1 MPIFFEKKQLVTPG
15 ELLAEGDYLA
25 GENTYL
31 EQGKIFADRIGL
43 VDTDNKKVNVV
54 ALRAFYVPKM
64 GDIVIGTV
72 VEVGFNGW
80 TVDIKSPY
88 TALLRASDVLSRP
101 FKPQNDELSAV
112 LSAGDLIVAK
122 IASYDRAHDPQ
133 LTVGEPGLGKITR
146 GRILQVTPTKIPRI
160 IGRKGS
166 MISMIKQESGCQIIL
181 GLNGMILVTGKTPE
195 EEELAIKA
203 IRKIEEESHT
213 SGLTDRIT
221 QLLKESKGIVEE
233 KVEENKLNEK
243 LEKLIDKK
251 GIRTDG
257 RKADELRPVK
267 LQVGVLSNADGS
279 AYIEHG
285 KNKILAAAYGP
296 REMHP
301 KHLAQP
307 DRMVLRC
314 RYHMA
319 PFSVQE
325 RKSPAPSRREVEL
338 SKVIKESLEPALFL
352 ELYPRTGV
360 DVFVEVLQAD
370 GGTRC
375 ASITAAALAI
385 ADAGVPMRDLVVG
398 CAAGKVDDT
407 VVLDLYDAED
417 KLGAAD
423 VPVAYMPSLNAITL
437 LQMDGELSSE
447 EFEKAISMAIDGCK
461 KIYEL
466 QKEALKTKY
475 MVVKEVG
482 EE

>member
-1 MPIFFEKKQLVTPG
+1 
-15 ELLAEGDYLA
+15 
-25 GENTYL
+25 
-31 EQGKIFADRIGL
+31 
-43 VDTDNKKVNVV
+43 
-54 ALRAFYVPKM
+54 
-64 GDIVIGTV
+64 
-72 VEVGFNGW
+72 
-80 TVDIKSPY
+80 
-88 TALLRASDVLSRP
+88 
-101 FKPQNDELSAV
+101 
-112 LSAGDLIVAK
+112 
-122 IASYDRAHDPQ
+122 
-133 LTVGEPGLGKITR
+133 
-146 GRILQVTPTKIPRI
+146 
-160 IGRKGS
+160 
-166 MISMIKQESGCQIIL
+166 
-181 GLNGMILVTGKTPE
+181 
-195 EEELAIKA
+195 
-203 IRKIEEESHT
+203 
-213 SGLTDRIT
+213 
-221 QLLKESKGIVEE
+221 
-233 KVEENKLNEK
+233 LNEK
-243 LEKLIDKK
+243 TEKLIDKK
-251 GIRTDG
+251 GIRSDG

-285 KNKILAAAYGP
+285 KNKILVGVFGP
-296 REMHP
+296 REVHP
-301 KHLAQP
+301 KHLMQA
-307 DRMVLRC
+307 DRMVLKV

-360 DVFVEVLQAD
+360 DVFIEVLQAD

-375 ASITAAALAI
+375 AAITAAALAI

-437 LQMDGELSSE
+437 LQMDGILEPT
-447 EFEKAISMAIDGCK
+447 EFEKAVNMAMEGCK
-461 KIYEL
+461 KIYEM

-475 MVVKEVG
+475 MVVKEV